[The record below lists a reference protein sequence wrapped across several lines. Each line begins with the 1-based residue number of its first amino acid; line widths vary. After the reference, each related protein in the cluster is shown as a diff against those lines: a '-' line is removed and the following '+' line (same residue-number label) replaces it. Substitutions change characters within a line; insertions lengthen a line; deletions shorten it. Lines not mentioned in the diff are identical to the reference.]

1 MRAWRKRTPRTK
13 KCRRSWGRCL
23 SFFGP
28 RPCALLACPGAL
40 LLCCRHGPWP
50 FLPPHAAASG
60 RASVHYWPVLLP
72 SSVVLDLLRS
82 PPSAAIGLSCCGV
95 PLLRAAPLCAIGQSC
110 CVPAAG
116 FGNTYSPSLDHAS
129 AHYWP
134 VLLLSSF
141 VHGWPFYSYL
151 SLLPCAI
158 GQSCCLPPLSS
169 AWFFFRPPGCCGLGG
184 MFSCTLTRGTSGL
197 QPDASPIVD
206 TFGGFWVPAVLRLP
220 FVSS

>member
-129 AHYWP
+129 VHYWP

-141 VHGWPFYSYL
+141 VHGVAIL
-151 SLLPCAI
+151 LLPLAASLCYWPVL
-158 GQSCCLPPLSS
+158 LPSS
-169 AWFFFRPPGCCGLGG
+169 LVLG
-184 MFSCTLTRGTSGL
+184 MVFL
-197 QPDASPIVD
+197 QASP
-206 TFGGFWVPAVLRLP
+206 VLRLGWYV
-220 FVSS
+220 FMYSDSGHFGAAA